1 MGPYS
6 WLPVPGQKNGT
17 MLFDLSFIVEPERS
31 HRSAELGSVVSILS
45 DVLEASSVAISHN
58 SADFLM
64 T

>member
-6 WLPVPGQKNGT
+6 WLPVPEQKNGT
-17 MLFDLSFIVEPERS
+17 MLFDLSFVVEPERS
-31 HRSAELGSVVSILS
+31 HRSAELGSIVSIVS
-45 DVLEASSVAISHN
+45 DVLEASSIAISHS